1 MEKKYY
7 LIEVEGGVEAF
18 TEAPFDTEKQ
28 RDRMAKLI
36 RPTQEEDDGLF
47 WADVDERG
55 TLTVGSYMAGF
66 FLDEPTDNIA

>member
-18 TEAPFDTEKQ
+18 ADGPFKTEGE
-28 RDRMAKLI
+28 RDQVAKRI
-36 RPTQEEDDGLF
+36 RAIQDEDDGLF

-55 TLTVGSYMAGF
+55 VLSIGSYWAGF
-66 FLDEPTDNIA
+66 FLDSPASGVS